1 MKPEKINISC
11 CGVFNIIIF
20 LVFFLA
26 KIFDKID
33 WSWWWVF
40 SPLWIPAAIILGIVG
55 LVALIYIIAGII
67 DFVCKYR

>member
-40 SPLWIPAAIILGIVG
+40 SPLWIPAVILGLIFIVI
-55 LVALIYIIAGII
+55 LIIYLI
-67 DFVCKYR
+67 VWK